1 MSKKTILLKI
11 ALPIVVILAGFAGM
25 QIMVHSRA
33 APKKEVKESRGVL
46 VEVKRVTRENLPVV
60 VMGTGTVGPRQE
72 ASITPQVNGRVTYLA
87 PHFAVGGLF
96 RKGDLLFRIEDT
108 DYRLAIDGA
117 KAALAKAEFDLATV
131 EGQAQVA
138 RIEWERLHLAETKEP
153 SPLVLY
159 EPQMK
164 NARANVDSAKAA
176 LSQAELNLARTSVYA
191 PFTCLV
197 RSEEIDLGQYVTVG
211 NRVATVAGT
220 GAAEIVVPLPLEE
233 LQWITIPRKGSNG
246 SGSNALVKLA
256 VGDQVFTWKGRIVRS
271 LGEVDPRGR
280 MARVVVAVA
289 DPYNLAK
296 GGGEK
301 KERDLE
307 IGTFVDVEILG
318 KTLSGVYAVPRS
330 ALRDGDTVW
339 TMDDEER
346 LRVTPV
352 TVVRR
357 ERDTVVLRDGFPE
370 GARVVLTNISGAA
383 EGMKLRLAGGDN
395 PQ

>member
-1 MSKKTILLKI
+1 MSRKTILLKI

-46 VEVKRVTRENLPVV
+46 VEVKSVTRENLPVV
-60 VMGTGTVGPRQE
+60 VMGTGTVGSRQE

-87 PHFAVGGLF
+87 PGFVVGGLF
-96 RKGDLLFRIEDT
+96 AKGDLLFKIEDT
-108 DYRLAIDGA
+108 DYRLAIERAKGA
-117 KAALAKAEFDLATV
+117 IAKAEYDLATV
-131 EGQAQVA
+131 EGQARVA
-138 RIEWERLHLAETKEP
+138 RIEWERLHLAEKKEP

-159 EPQMK
+159 EPQLK
-164 NARANVDSAKAA
+164 NAQANVDSAKAA

-191 PFTCLV
+191 PFPCLV

-211 NRVATVAGT
+211 NRVATLAGT

-233 LQWITIPRKGSNG
+233 MRWITIPRKGSNG
-246 SGSNALVKLA
+246 NGSNALVKLA
-256 VGDQVFTWKGRIVRS
+256 VGNQVLTWKGRVVRS
-271 LGEVDPRGR
+271 LGEVDSRGR
-280 MARVVVAVA
+280 MAQVVVAVA
-289 DPYNLAK
+289 DPYNLERGGDAK
-296 GGGEK
+296 
-301 KERDLE
+301 RQDLE
-307 IGTFVDVEILG
+307 IGMFVDVEILG

-339 TMDDEER
+339 TMDDEGR

-357 ERDTVVLRDGFPE
+357 ERDTVVLRDGFQE
-370 GARVVLTNISGAA
+370 GAKVVLTNISGAA
-383 EGMKLRLAGGDN
+383 EGMKLRLAEEEN

>member
-1 MSKKTILLKI
+1 MSRKSILLKI
-11 ALPIVVILAGFAGM
+11 ALPIVVILAGLAGM

-46 VEVKRVTRENLPVV
+46 VEVKSVTRENLPVV
-60 VMGTGTVGPRQE
+60 VMGTGTVGSRQE

-87 PHFAVGGLF
+87 PGFVVGGLF

-131 EGQAQVA
+131 EGQAHVA

-159 EPQMK
+159 EPQLK
-164 NARANVDSAKAA
+164 NARASVDSAKAG
-176 LSQAELNLARTSVYA
+176 LSQAELDLARTSVYA
-191 PFTCLV
+191 PFPCLV

-211 NRVATVAGT
+211 KSVATVAGT

-233 LQWITIPRKGSNG
+233 MQWITIPRKGSNG
-246 SGSNALVKLA
+246 NGSKALVKLA
-256 VGDQVFTWKGRIVRS
+256 VGDQVLTWKGRVVRS

-280 MARVVVAVA
+280 MARVVVGVA
-289 DPYNLAK
+289 DPYNLQR
-296 GGGEK
+296 GGDSK
-301 KERDLE
+301 RQDLE
-307 IGTFVDVEILG
+307 IGMFVDVEIIG
-318 KTLSGVYAVPRS
+318 KTLSGVFAVPRS

-339 TMDDEER
+339 KMDEEGR

-357 ERDTVVLRDGFPE
+357 ERDTVILRDGFEE
-370 GARVVLTNISGAA
+370 GDMVVLTNISGAA
-383 EGMKLRLAGGDN
+383 EGMQLRLAEEEN
-395 PQ
+395 PG

>member
-1 MSKKTILLKI
+1 MSRKTILLKI

-46 VEVKRVTRENLPVV
+46 VEVKSVTRENLPVV
-60 VMGTGTVGPRQE
+60 VRGTGTVGPRQE

-87 PHFAVGGLF
+87 PHFTVGGLL

-131 EGQAQVA
+131 EGQAHVA
-138 RIEWERLHLAETKEP
+138 RLEWERLQLAETKEP

-164 NARANVDSAKAA
+164 NARANVDSARAA

-191 PFTCLV
+191 PFPCLV

-220 GAAEIVVPLPLEE
+220 DAAEIVVPLPLEE
-233 LQWITIPRKGSNG
+233 MQWITIPRKGSNG
-246 SGSNALVKLA
+246 NGSKALVKLT
-256 VGDQVFTWKGRIVRS
+256 VGDQVLTWKGQVVRS

-280 MARVVVAVA
+280 MAQVVVAVA
-289 DPYNLAK
+289 DPYNLGR
-296 GGGEK
+296 GGGP
-301 KERDLE
+301 ERKDLV
-307 IGTFVDVEILG
+307 IGMFVDVEILG

-330 ALRDGDTVW
+330 ALREGDTVW
-339 TMDDEER
+339 TMDDEGR

-357 ERDTVVLRDGFPE
+357 ERDTAVLRDGFPE
-370 GARVVLTNISGAA
+370 GAKVVLTNISGAA
-383 EGMKLRLAGGDN
+383 EGMKLRLAGEDN
-395 PQ
+395 PR

>member
-1 MSKKTILLKI
+1 MSRKTILLKI
-11 ALPIVVILAGFAGM
+11 ALPIVVILAGLAGM

-46 VEVKRVTRENLPVV
+46 VEVKSVTRENLPVV
-60 VMGTGTVGPRQE
+60 VMGTGTVGSRQE

-87 PHFAVGGLF
+87 PGFVVGGLF

-131 EGQAQVA
+131 EGQAHVA
-138 RIEWERLHLAETKEP
+138 RIEWERLHLAEKKEP

-159 EPQMK
+159 EPQLK
-164 NARANVDSAKAA
+164 NARASVDSAKAG
-176 LSQAELNLARTSVYA
+176 LSQAELDLARTSVYA
-191 PFTCLV
+191 PFPCLV

-211 NRVATVAGT
+211 KSVATVAGT

-233 LQWITIPRKGSNG
+233 MQWITIPRKGSNENG
-246 SGSNALVKLA
+246 SKALVKLA
-256 VGDQVFTWKGRIVRS
+256 VGDQVLTWKGQVVRS

-280 MARVVVAVA
+280 MARVVVGVA
-289 DPYNLAK
+289 DPYNLQR
-296 GGGEK
+296 GGDSK
-301 KERDLE
+301 RQDLE
-307 IGTFVDVEILG
+307 IGMFVDVEIIG
-318 KTLSGVYAVPRS
+318 KTLSGVFSVPRS

-339 TMDDEER
+339 TMDEEGR

-357 ERDTVVLRDGFPE
+357 ERDTVILRDGFEE
-370 GARVVLTNISGAA
+370 GDMVVLTNISGAA
-383 EGMKLRLAGGDN
+383 EGMQLRLAEEEN
-395 PQ
+395 PG

>member
-1 MSKKTILLKI
+1 MSRKSILLKI
-11 ALPIVVILAGFAGM
+11 ALPIVVILAGLAGM

-33 APKKEVKESRGVL
+33 APKKEVKESRGFL
-46 VEVKRVTRENLPVV
+46 VEVKSVTRENLPVV
-60 VMGTGTVGPRQE
+60 VMGTGTVGSRQE

-87 PHFAVGGLF
+87 PGFVVGGLF

-131 EGQAQVA
+131 EGQAHVA

-159 EPQMK
+159 EPQLK
-164 NARANVDSAKAA
+164 NARASVDSAKAG
-176 LSQAELNLARTSVYA
+176 LSQAELDLARTSVYA
-191 PFTCLV
+191 PFPCLV

-211 NRVATVAGT
+211 KSVATVAGT

-233 LQWITIPRKGSNG
+233 MQWITIPRKGSNG
-246 SGSNALVKLA
+246 NGSKALVKLA
-256 VGDQVFTWKGRIVRS
+256 VGDQVLTWKGRVVRS

-280 MARVVVAVA
+280 MARVVVGVA
-289 DPYNLAK
+289 DPYNLQR
-296 GGGEK
+296 GGDSK
-301 KERDLE
+301 RQDLE
-307 IGTFVDVEILG
+307 IGMFVDVEIIG
-318 KTLSGVYAVPRS
+318 KTLSGVFAVPRS

-339 TMDDEER
+339 KMDEEGR

-357 ERDTVVLRDGFPE
+357 ERDTVILRDGFEE
-370 GARVVLTNISGAA
+370 GDMVVLTNISGAA
-383 EGMKLRLAGGDN
+383 EGMQLRLAEEEN
-395 PQ
+395 PG

>member
-1 MSKKTILLKI
+1 MSRKTILLKI

-46 VEVKRVTRENLPVV
+46 VEVKSVTRENLPVV
-60 VMGTGTVGPRQE
+60 VMGTGTVGSRQE

-87 PHFAVGGLF
+87 PGFVVGGLF

-108 DYRLAIDGA
+108 DYRLAIDRA
-117 KAALAKAEFDLATV
+117 KAAIAKAEFDLATV
-131 EGQAQVA
+131 EGQAHVA
-138 RIEWERLHLAETKEP
+138 RIEWERLHLEDKKEP

-159 EPQMK
+159 EPQLK
-164 NARANVDSAKAA
+164 NARANVDSAKSA
-176 LSQAELNLARTSVYA
+176 LSQAELDLARTSVYA
-191 PFTCLV
+191 PFTCLI

-211 NRVATVAGT
+211 KSVATVAGT

-233 LQWITIPRKGSNG
+233 MQWITIPRKGSNG
-246 SGSNALVKLA
+246 NGSKARVKLA
-256 VGDQVFTWKGRIVRS
+256 VGDKVLTWKGRVVRS
-271 LGEVDPRGR
+271 LGEVDTRGR
-280 MARVVVAVA
+280 MAQVVVAVA
-289 DPYNLAK
+289 DPYNLERGGDAK
-296 GGGEK
+296 
-301 KERDLE
+301 RQDLE
-307 IGTFVDVEILG
+307 IGMFVDVEIIG
-318 KTLSGVYAVPRS
+318 KTLSGVFSVPRS

-339 TMDDEER
+339 TMDDEGT

-357 ERDTVVLRDGFPE
+357 KRDTVVLRDGFPE
-370 GARVVLTNISGAA
+370 GAKVVLTNISGAA
-383 EGMKLRLAGGDN
+383 EGMKLRLAGEEN

>member
-1 MSKKTILLKI
+1 MSRKSILLKI

-25 QIMVHSRA
+25 QLMVHSRS

-46 VEVKRVTRENLPVV
+46 VEVKGVTRENLPVV
-60 VMGTGTVGPRQE
+60 VMGTGTVGSKQE

-87 PHFAVGGLF
+87 PGFVVGGLF

-108 DYRLAIDGA
+108 DYRLVIDRA
-117 KAALAKAEFDLATV
+117 KATIAKAEFDLATV
-131 EGQAQVA
+131 EGQARVA
-138 RIEWERLHLAETKEP
+138 RIEWERLHLAEKKEP

-159 EPQMK
+159 EPQLK
-164 NARANVDSAKAA
+164 NAQANVDSAMAA
-176 LSQAELNLARTSVYA
+176 LSQAELDLARTSVYA

-220 GAAEIVVPLPLEE
+220 GTAEIVVPLPLEE
-233 LQWITIPRKGSNG
+233 MQWITIPRKGSNG
-246 SGSNALVKLA
+246 NGSKALVKLA
-256 VGDQVFTWKGRIVRS
+256 VGDQVFTWKGRVVRS

-280 MARVVVAVA
+280 MAQVVVAVA
-289 DPYNLAK
+289 DPYNLK
-296 GGGEK
+296 RGGGSK
-301 KERDLE
+301 RRDLE
-307 IGTFVDVEILG
+307 IGMFVDVEIIG
-318 KTLSGVYAVPRS
+318 KTLSGVFAVPRS

-339 TMDDEER
+339 TMDDEGK

-357 ERDTVVLRDGFPE
+357 ERDTVVLRDSFQE
-370 GARVVLTNISGAA
+370 GDLVVLTNISGAA
-383 EGMKLRLAGGDN
+383 EGMKLRLAAEEN
-395 PQ
+395 PR

>member
-11 ALPIVVILAGFAGM
+11 ALPIVVILAGLAGM

-46 VEVKRVTRENLPVV
+46 VEVKSVTRENLPVV
-60 VMGTGTVGPRQE
+60 VMGTGTVGSRQE

-87 PHFAVGGLF
+87 PGFVVGGLF

-131 EGQAQVA
+131 EGQAHVA

-159 EPQMK
+159 EPQLK
-164 NARANVDSAKAA
+164 NARASVDSAKAG
-176 LSQAELNLARTSVYA
+176 LSQAELDLARTSVYA
-191 PFTCLV
+191 PFPCLV

-211 NRVATVAGT
+211 RNVATVAGT

-233 LQWITIPRKGSNG
+233 MQWITIPRKGSKGNG
-246 SGSNALVKLA
+246 SKALVKLA
-256 VGDQVFTWKGRIVRS
+256 VGDQVLTWKGRVVRS

-280 MARVVVAVA
+280 MAQVVVAVA
-289 DPYNLAK
+289 DPYNLER
-296 GGGEK
+296 GGGPK
-301 KERDLE
+301 RRDLE
-307 IGTFVDVEILG
+307 IGMFVDVEIIG
-318 KTLSGVYAVPRS
+318 KTLSGVFAVPRS

-339 TMDDEER
+339 TMDEEGR

-357 ERDTVVLRDGFPE
+357 ERDTVILRDSFEE
-370 GARVVLTNISGAA
+370 GDMVVLTNISGAA
-383 EGMKLRLAGGDN
+383 EGMQLRLAEEEN
-395 PQ
+395 PG

>member
-1 MSKKTILLKI
+1 MSRKSILLKI
-11 ALPIVVILAGFAGM
+11 ALPIVVILAGLAGM

-46 VEVKRVTRENLPVV
+46 VEVKSVTRENLPVV
-60 VMGTGTVGPRQE
+60 VMGTGTVGSRQE

-87 PHFAVGGLF
+87 PGFVVGGLF

-131 EGQAQVA
+131 EGQAHVA

-159 EPQMK
+159 EPQLK
-164 NARANVDSAKAA
+164 NARASVDSAKAG
-176 LSQAELNLARTSVYA
+176 LSQAELDLARTSVYA
-191 PFTCLV
+191 PFPCLV

-211 NRVATVAGT
+211 KSVATVAGT

-233 LQWITIPRKGSNG
+233 MQWITIPRKGSNG
-246 SGSNALVKLA
+246 NGSKALVKLA
-256 VGDQVFTWKGRIVRS
+256 VGDQVLTWKGQVVRS

-280 MARVVVAVA
+280 MARVVVGVA
-289 DPYNLAK
+289 DPYNLQR
-296 GGGEK
+296 GGDSK
-301 KERDLE
+301 RQDLE
-307 IGTFVDVEILG
+307 IGMFVDVEIIG
-318 KTLSGVYAVPRS
+318 KTLSGVFSVPRS

-339 TMDDEER
+339 KMDEEGR

-357 ERDTVVLRDGFPE
+357 ERDTVILRDGFEE
-370 GARVVLTNISGAA
+370 GDMVVLTNISGAA
-383 EGMKLRLAGGDN
+383 EGMQLRLAEEEN
-395 PQ
+395 PG

>member
-11 ALPIVVILAGFAGM
+11 ALPIVVILAGLAGM

-46 VEVKRVTRENLPVV
+46 VEVKSVTRENLPVV
-60 VMGTGTVGPRQE
+60 VMGTGTVGSRQE

-87 PHFAVGGLF
+87 PGFVVGGLF

-131 EGQAQVA
+131 EGQAHVA

-159 EPQMK
+159 EPQLK
-164 NARANVDSAKAA
+164 NARASVDSAKAG
-176 LSQAELNLARTSVYA
+176 LSQAELDLARTSVYA
-191 PFTCLV
+191 PFPCLV

-211 NRVATVAGT
+211 KSVATVAGT

-233 LQWITIPRKGSNG
+233 MQWITIPRKGSNG
-246 SGSNALVKLA
+246 NGSKALVKLA
-256 VGDQVFTWKGRIVRS
+256 VGDQVLTWKGQVVRS

-280 MARVVVAVA
+280 MARVVVGVA
-289 DPYNLAK
+289 DPYNLQR
-296 GGGEK
+296 GGDSK
-301 KERDLE
+301 RQDLE
-307 IGTFVDVEILG
+307 IGMFADVEIIG
-318 KTLSGVYAVPRS
+318 KTLSGVFSVPRS

-339 TMDDEER
+339 KMDEEGR

-357 ERDTVVLRDGFPE
+357 ERDTVILRDGFEE
-370 GARVVLTNISGAA
+370 GDMVVLTNISGAA
-383 EGMKLRLAGGDN
+383 EGMQLRLAEEEN
-395 PQ
+395 PG